1 MSINLEYAARLS
13 NCSTFENPLTLG
25 LDIET
30 GGHVFQ
36 MVFSN
41 SQAMNDVAVF
51 SRPTGDWAGGP
62 IYFGFNL
69 YRVF

>member
-1 MSINLEYAARLS
+1 M
-13 NCSTFENPLTLG
+13 TLG

-36 MVFSN
+36 LVLSN
-41 SQAMNDVAVF
+41 SQTMNDVSYYTTASGINQGKDIF
-51 SRPTGDWAGGP
+51 
-62 IYFGFNL
+62 FGFNM

>member
-1 MSINLEYAARLS
+1 M
-13 NCSTFENPLTLG
+13 
-25 LDIET
+25 DIET

-41 SQAMNDVAVF
+41 SQAMNDVAYF
-51 SRPTGDWAGGP
+51 TNALGKWDDKG
-62 IYFGFNL
+62 IFFGFNM